1 MPTAGTATHLF
12 QRVDEK
18 NSTNT
23 PLANGET
30 FTGGWVETLQ
40 YPSVIISIAA
50 DQDCDYRVEYSTDY
64 TNIDSTIYYRFRVDG
79 IDPPTR
85 LVNTRAYYRVV
96 VENNSGSDMT
106 YLRLQVI
113 QGHHQPLNSTL
124 DSIVTQDSDALIVR
138 TTNTAFDIAQGRY
151 QGKASYAI
159 VGTNPDIDG
168 GSVPEDISAAG
179 TYAGFPTGA
188 AETLQAVSTSASDT
202 GDITVFYLPD
212 YTSEEYES
220 VTVTMTGTTPVS
232 LGVSG
237 VRAYLAI
244 YDSKGAATYNA
255 GVITVRHAVTTA
267 NVFCTIPIG
276 FSKSQDAVFTIP
288 ANSKGFVSRIFGE
301 LRKNT
306 ASATAAA
313 HLYARPR
320 NSGPFRSRPLSFG
333 AANLTQDQIEAPE
346 LFEPLTDLKM
356 IVTDVSTNNSE
367 IVGGFDITTIRER
380 NGA

>member
-23 PLANGET
+23 PLANGEK

-64 TNIDSTIYYRFRVDG
+64 TNIDSTIYYKFRVDG

-106 YLRLQVI
+106 YLRLQAI
-113 QGHHQPLNSTL
+113 QGHHQPLNNTL
-124 DSIVTQDSDALIVR
+124 DSTVTQDSDALIVR
-138 TTNTAFDIAQGRY
+138 TTNTAFDIAQGRFE
-151 QGKASYAI
+151 GKVSYGI
-159 VGTNPDIDG
+159 IGTNFDIDG
-168 GSVPEDISAAG
+168 GSVPEDISPAG

-188 AETLQAVSTSASDT
+188 AQTLQAVSTSASDT

-232 LGVSG
+232 LEVSG

-244 YDSKGAATYNA
+244 YNSKGADTYNA
-255 GVITVRHAVTTA
+255 GVITVRHAVTTT

-276 FSKSQDAVFTIP
+276 FSKSQDAVFTVP
-288 ANSKGFVSRIFGE
+288 AKSKGFVNRIFGE

-306 ASATAAA
+306 ASATASA

-320 NSGPFRSRPLSFG
+320 NAGPFRSRPLSFG
-333 AANLTQDQIEAPE
+333 AANLTQDQIQAPE
-346 LFEPLTDLKM
+346 VFEPLTDLKM
-356 IVTDVSTNNSE
+356 VVTDVSTNNSE
-367 IVGGFDITTIRER
+367 VIGGFDITTIRER